1 MAELQAALSAGDWE
15 IDVESLELEEESQG
29 AQMPPPSPLLPAH
42 LQQPRGA
49 ISLPTGGEGEDEE
62 EDEDEEEEEDEGE
75 EEGEGEDE
83 GSSPGE
89 PDPSLQRAQLQ
100 GRAPRPQ
107 PSQQL
112 LQAQPEAAG
121 QAEGGGSCVRGGGE
135 QRKLSRTPKCARCRN
150 HGVVSCLKGHKR
162 FCRWRDCQCANC
174 LLVVE
179 RQRVMAAQVALR
191 RQQATEDK
199 KGFSGKQNN
208 FERKAVYQRQVR
220 APSLLA
226 KSILE
231 GYRPIP
237 TETYLGGTSPLPPPV
252 SDRMRK
258 RRAFADKELENIML
272 EREFKEREMME
283 ATQAAA
289 LFLPNRMVHGPEYNT
304 YKTAYSPTPVETP
317 SKDFCNFLPTCLD
330 LTMQYS
336 GSGNMELISS
346 NVSVATTYRQ
356 YPLSSRLL
364 VWPKCGPIS
373 DALLYQQ
380 CLLNATTS
388 VQTLKPGANWDSK
401 VSQIQDGQNAEHSMM
416 SPKMENSSLL
426 PPAHEIQASRNEIQ
440 CALQEVRERSAFSP
454 PKRNFSQI
462 SDKDSVSPQEHV
474 LNKISKESSRHP
486 VPLKYNPFHSLF
498 QQTLNDKSGPELK
511 TPFVKES
518 FEEAAK
524 KHREYSIKENQKYK
538 FTIDRYAKDF
548 FAAKQVGA
556 KLSTNEPLSFS
567 VESILKRP
575 SSAVTHVSQ

>member
-1 MAELQAALSAGDWE
+1 MADGQPGPAVDWE
-15 IDVESLELEEESQG
+15 IDVESLELEEDSCG
-29 AQMPPPSPLLPAH
+29 APLPTPPGPSPPPAY
-42 LQQPRGA
+42 
-49 ISLPTGGEGEDEE
+49 EDDDDA
-62 EDEDEEEEEDEGE
+62 EDEDDVDAEDEGDGE
-75 EEGEGEDE
+75 EAAA
-83 GSSPGE
+83 SPGVPGRPE
-89 PDPSLQRAQLQ
+89 RQ
-100 GRAPRPQ
+100 GALAPRPPAAPQ
-107 PSQQL
+107 ASQ
-112 LQAQPEAAG
+112 APAGPPERGANA
-121 QAEGGGSCVRGGGE
+121 GGGAE
-135 QRKLSRTPKCARCRN
+135 PRKLSRTPKCARCRN

-199 KGFSGKQNN
+199 KGLSGKQHN

-237 TETYLGGTSPLPPPV
+237 SETYVGGSLPLPPPV

-272 EREFKEREMME
+272 EREYKEREMLE
-283 ATQAAA
+283 ASQAAA
-289 LFLPNRMVHGPEYNT
+289 LFLPNRMVHGSDYSS
-304 YKTAYSPTPVETP
+304 YKSAYSPTPVEPP
-317 SKDFCNFLPTCLD
+317 SKDFCSFLPTCLD

-373 DALLYQQ
+373 DTLLYQQ

-388 VQTLKPGANWDSK
+388 VQALKPGTSWDLK
-401 VSQIQDGQNAEHSMM
+401 GVRLQDGLAADHDMM
-416 SPKMENSSLL
+416 PPKLEGSLVL
-426 PPAHEIQASRNEIQ
+426 PHTPEGHILRSDLQGHQA
-440 CALQEVRERSAFSP
+440 LPERSAFSP
-454 PKRNFSQI
+454 PRRNFSPVVDTDTMAAQG
-462 SDKDSVSPQEHV
+462 HV
-474 LNKISKESSRHP
+474 LTKISKESTRHP
-486 VPLKYNPFHSLF
+486 LPLKHNPFHSLF
-498 QQTLNDKSGPELK
+498 QQTHNDKSGPELK
-511 TPFVKES
+511 TSSVKEA
-518 FEEAAK
+518 FEEAPK
-524 KHREYSIKENQKYK
+524 KPRECLVKENQKYT
-538 FTIDRYAKDF
+538 FTIDRCAKDLF
-548 FAAKQVGA
+548 VAKQVGT
-556 KLSTNEPLSFS
+556 KLSVNEPLSFS

-575 SSAVTHVSQ
+575 SSAITHVSQ